1 MGVRQMVAR
10 ARQHDTV
17 VCRELCRA
25 AGVRFR
31 PPRHAHGQ
39 KSHGTYDG
47 MRECFSQRYGVRL

>member
-1 MGVRQMVAR
+1 MVAR

-31 PPRHAHGQ
+31 PPRHACKHKG
-39 KSHGTYDG
+39 HGTYEG
-47 MRECFSQRYGVRL
+47 MMECFSQKYGVRL

>member
-1 MGVRQMVAR
+1 MVAR

-31 PPRHAHGQ
+31 PPRHACKHKG
-39 KSHGTYDG
+39 HGTYEG
-47 MRECFSQRYGVRL
+47 MRECFSQKYGVRL